1 MIKSR
6 NGARWIFTEALIVR
20 VHHKDEVDL
29 KKASKTFELAIHKTR
44 ADRSGATLF
53 PGRFSGSTSKV
64 RKKRPGNEVG
74 LSLGLLERELITRD
88 VNKHN

>member
-6 NGARWIFTEALIVR
+6 NGARGIFTEALKVR

-29 KKASKTFELAIHKTR
+29 KKASKTFELATQTR

-74 LSLGLLERELITRD
+74 LSLGLLERELITLD